1 MPETASLSL
10 LAVEPGNFSDE
21 VLSEIIRT
29 VALCGEQPIAQLAA
43 FIRNFRRLEVPLET
57 QVSRIW
63 RDSYVESLCNS
74 LYLALMEL
82 SAIDGLGRL
91 DLEKLRVWAQRSR

>member
-1 MPETASLSL
+1 MPETVSL
-10 LAVEPGNFSDE
+10 LAVKPGDFSDD
-21 VLSEIIRT
+21 VLVEIIKA

-57 QVSRIW
+57 EISRIW

-74 LYLALMEL
+74 LYLALMQEEL
-82 SAIDGLGRL
+82 LDFLGRL
-91 DLEKLRVWAQRSR
+91 DLEKLRAWAQRSR

>member
-1 MPETASLSL
+1 MPETVSL
-10 LAVEPGNFSDE
+10 LAVTPGDFSDD
-21 VLSEIIRT
+21 VLVEIIKA

-57 QVSRIW
+57 DISRIW
-63 RDSYVESLCNS
+63 RDSYVESLCHA
-74 LYLALMEL
+74 LYLALMQEEL
-82 SAIDGLGRL
+82 LDFLGRL

>member
-1 MPETASLSL
+1 MPETVSL
-10 LAVEPGNFSDE
+10 LVVTPGDFSDD
-21 VLSEIIRT
+21 VLVEIIKA

-57 QVSRIW
+57 EISRIW

-74 LYLALMEL
+74 LYLALMQEEL
-82 SAIDGLGRL
+82 LDFLGRL
-91 DLEKLRVWAQRSR
+91 DLDKLRAWAQRSR

>member
-1 MPETASLSL
+1 MPETVSL
-10 LAVEPGNFSDE
+10 LAVTPGDFSDD
-21 VLSEIIRT
+21 VLVEIIKA

-57 QVSRIW
+57 EISRIW

-74 LYLALMEL
+74 LYLALMQEEL
-82 SAIDGLGRL
+82 LDFLGRL
-91 DLEKLRVWAQRSR
+91 DLDKLRAWAQRSR

>member
-1 MPETASLSL
+1 MPETVSL
-10 LAVEPGNFSDE
+10 LAVTPGDFSDDAL
-21 VLSEIIRT
+21 VEIIKA

-57 QVSRIW
+57 DISRIW
-63 RDSYVESLCNS
+63 RDSYVESLCHA
-74 LYLALMEL
+74 LYLALMQEEL
-82 SAIDGLGRL
+82 LDFLGRL